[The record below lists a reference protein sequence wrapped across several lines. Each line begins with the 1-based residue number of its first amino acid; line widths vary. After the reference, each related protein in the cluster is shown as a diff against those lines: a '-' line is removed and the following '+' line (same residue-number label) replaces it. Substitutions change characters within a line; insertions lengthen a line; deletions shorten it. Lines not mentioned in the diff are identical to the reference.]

1 MTSINDRI
9 TDIIIYFKLNKNS
22 FSSKIGLKNN
32 VTIGNIVG
40 GRLNKPSY
48 DIIKKILLSF
58 DCINAEWLITGKGQM
73 LKNEPAS
80 KQRSSNDNH
89 KYCELCKEKE
99 KVIAAQQESINLL
112 KEQIN
117 FLISN
122 HKTKQT

>member
-9 TDIIIYFKLNKNS
+9 IDIINHFRLNKNS

-58 DCINAEWLITGKGQM
+58 DSINAE
-73 LKNEPAS
+73 
-80 KQRSSNDNH
+80 
-89 KYCELCKEKE
+89 
-99 KVIAAQQESINLL
+99 
-112 KEQIN
+112 
-117 FLISN
+117 
-122 HKTKQT
+122 